1 MGPPA
6 GTLVEARRMPVVHPF
21 GPYVFRIH
29 SNENRESREPRHVHV
44 RSDNGAAVFWLDP
57 VGLRESWGYNPAE
70 LARIRRIVV
79 ARRDELVRKWDD
91 FFGNP

>member
-1 MGPPA
+1 MSMCDPA
-6 GTLVEARRMPVVHPF
+6 TVRRSL
-21 GPYVFRIH
+21 GSIH
-29 SNENRESREPRHVHV
+29 
-44 RSDNGAAVFWLDP
+44 